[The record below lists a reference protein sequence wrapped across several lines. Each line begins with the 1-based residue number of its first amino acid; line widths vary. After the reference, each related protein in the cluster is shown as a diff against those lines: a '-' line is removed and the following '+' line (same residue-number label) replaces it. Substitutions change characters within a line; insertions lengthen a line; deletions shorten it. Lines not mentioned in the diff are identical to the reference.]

1 MTTIRKAK
9 PGDAERLAKVA
20 ERTFR
25 EAFGALTA
33 DKEMAVHCRA
43 SYGEAVQAGEIS
55 NPNMIT
61 LLAEEEGW
69 LVGFAQLRWGD
80 APDCI
85 SGSSPGE
92 IQRLYVLNEWHGK
105 GVAQDLMNAC
115 LEQIETHGSK
125 VVWLGVW
132 EQNPRAISF
141 YRKFGFMEVGDQ
153 VFFLGSEAQKD
164 VIMAR
169 GAGSG
174 ASAAYF
180 PANPG
185 DD

>member
-1 MTTIRKAK
+1 MTI
-9 PGDAERLAKVA
+9 
-20 ERTFR
+20 
-25 EAFGALTA
+25 
-33 DKEMAVHCRA
+33 HCRR

-61 LLAEEEGW
+61 LLAEEEKW
-69 LVGFAQLRWGD
+69 LIGFAQLRWGD

-85 SGSSPGE
+85 SARSPVE

-105 GVAQDLMNAC
+105 GVAQELMNAS
-115 LEQIETHGSK
+115 LEQIKVHGSK

-153 VFFLGSEAQKD
+153 VFSLGSEAQRD
-164 VIMAR
+164 IIMAR
-169 GAGSG
+169 ATVR
-174 ASAAYF
+174 
-180 PANPG
+180 
-185 DD
+185 